1 MFHNILEAESYRITK
16 VKVFMPFYD
25 ILVKFDLYKVG
36 KLDPV
41 VVSELFNDE
50 RNIDGM
56 MDK

>member
-1 MFHNILEAESYRITK
+1 MFYNILQNNKSES
-16 VKVFMPFYD
+16 FYALLWYPGK
-25 ILVKFDLYKVG
+25 IDLYKVG